1 MLALLI
7 IVPAAAGLVC
17 LLVRSRRVMSVLG
30 GLAYLTTFSLG
41 LALFPQ
47 VLDRGVVTEW
57 NEFLCADAL
66 SAWMVLLISAVSL
79 STSLYA
85 GRYFQ
90 RDLDAR
96 AVTPG
101 RVREFFV
108 LTPLFVAGMFLVV
121 LANNLGV
128 MWFAVEAT
136 ALSSVLLVALYN
148 RQTSLEA
155 AWKYIILGSLGL
167 ALALFGTVFL
177 YAAAVGPHAS
187 EKLPSFNWSH
197 LITVAPQFD
206 HGLIKLAFVFALVG
220 YGTKAGLAPMH
231 TWLPDA
237 HSEAPSPTS
246 AMLSGV
252 SLKIA
257 LYALLRFHILT
268 TACLD
273 SGFSRHFLLGF
284 GLFSMFLAAPF
295 ILVQK
300 NLKRMLAYS
309 SLEHIGLICTGI
321 ALNTPITI
329 FGALLHMGYH
339 ALTKP
344 VLFFAAGNIHQTFH
358 SLEFRVIGPGVV
370 KVLPVTVLLMGLA
383 TMAAIGLPPFGL
395 FLSELTILSGGLAA
409 KQTTVSV
416 LILVALL
423 ASFCGI
429 LQQLTRILLG
439 SPRGAKAG
447 ATPGQANGSTPPG
460 RREPDHASDARRT
473 DGVPAMVLLLGGLL
487 LFSIWLPA
495 PLQELMRQAADIIGG
510 KR

>member
-1 MLALLI
+1 MLLLTSI
-7 IVPAAAGLVC
+7 LLAPLAAGLLC
-17 LLVRSRRVMSVLG
+17 LVVPSRRVMAVLG
-30 GLAYLTTFSLG
+30 VLAFATT
-41 LALFPQ
+41 LALGIALLRQ
-47 VLDRGVVTEW
+47 VLVRGVVTEW
-57 NEFLCADAL
+57 SEFLSADAL
-66 SAWMVLLISAVSL
+66 SAWMVLLISVVSL
-79 STSLYA
+79 ATSVYA
-85 GRYFQ
+85 RRYFQ
-90 RDLDAR
+90 RDLAAG

-108 LTPLFVAGMFLVV
+108 LTPLFGTGMFLVV

-128 MWFAVEAT
+128 MWAAVEAT

-148 RQTSLEA
+148 RRNSLEA
-155 AWKYIILGSLGL
+155 AWKYVILGSLGL
-167 ALALFGTVFL
+167 ALALLGTVFV
-177 YAAAVGPHAS
+177 YAAACQSHPES
-187 EKLPSFNWSH
+187 LPSFNWSY
-197 LITVAPQFD
+197 LMSVARQLDPK
-206 HGLIKLAFVFALVG
+206 LLKLAFVFAFIG
-220 YGTKAGLAPMH
+220 YGTKAGFAPMH

-273 SGFSRHFLLGF
+273 GGFSGHLLLGF
-284 GLFSMFLAAPF
+284 GLFSMLLAAPF

-321 ALNTPITI
+321 ALNTPVTI

-358 SLEFRVIGPGVV
+358 SLEFRVIGPGVR
-370 KVLPVTVLLMGLA
+370 KVLPVTGLLMGLA
-383 TMAAIGLPPFGL
+383 ALAAVGLPPFGL
-395 FLSELTILSGGLAA
+395 FVSELTVIGGAMAA
-409 KQTTVSV
+409 RQTTVSV

-439 SPRGAKAG
+439 ARK
-447 ATPGQANGSTPPG
+447 PGDPPT
-460 RREPDHASDARRT
+460 DARLM
-473 DGVPAMVLLLGGLL
+473 DGVPAMALLLGSLL
-487 LFSIWLPA
+487 VFSVWLPA
-495 PLQELMRQAADIIGG
+495 PLLELMRQAAGIIGG
-510 KR
+510 KP

>member
-1 MLALLI
+1 LEAK
-7 IVPAAAGLVC
+7 
-17 LLVRSRRVMSVLG
+17 S
-30 GLAYLTTFSLG
+30 
-41 LALFPQ
+41 
-47 VLDRGVVTEW
+47 
-57 NEFLCADAL
+57 
-66 SAWMVLLISAVSL
+66 VSL
-79 STSLYA
+79 
-85 GRYFQ
+85 
-90 RDLDAR
+90 
-96 AVTPG
+96 G

-167 ALALFGTVFL
+167 ALALFGTVL
-177 YAAAVGPHAS
+177 VYAAAVGPPAF

-197 LITVAPQFD
+197 LITVAPRFD
-206 HGLIKLAFVFALVG
+206 HGLIKLAFVFALIG

-257 LYALLRFHILT
+257 LYALLRFHILA

-284 GLFSMFLAAPF
+284 GLFSMFLAPPF
-295 ILVQK
+295 ILVQR

-321 ALNTPITI
+321 AMNTRLTI

-358 SLEFRVIGPGVV
+358 SLQFRVIGPGMV
-370 KVLPVTVLLMGLA
+370 KVLPVTVLFMALA
-383 TMAAIGLPPFGL
+383 ALAAIGLPPFGL
-395 FLSELTILSGGLAA
+395 FLSEMIVLSGGLAA
-409 KQTTVSV
+409 RQTTVSV

-429 LQQLTRILLG
+429 LQQLTRMALG
-439 SPRGAKAG
+439 APKH
-447 ATPGQANGSTPPG
+447 
-460 RREPDHASDARRT
+460 DHAGDVCRI

-487 LFSIWLPA
+487 LFSVWLPA
-495 PLQELMRQAADIIGG
+495 PLQEIMRQAAAIIGG

>member
-1 MLALLI
+1 MLLLTSILVVPLAAALLC
-7 IVPAAAGLVC
+7 LVA
-17 LLVRSRRVMSVLG
+17 RPPRVMAALGVL
-30 GLAYLTTFSLG
+30 AFSATLG
-41 LALFPQ
+41 LGVALLRQ
-47 VLDRGVVTEW
+47 VLAVGVVAEW
-57 NEFLCADAL
+57 NGFLSADAL
-66 SAWMVLLISAVSL
+66 SAFMVLLISVVSL
-79 STSLYA
+79 ATSIYA
-85 GRYFQ
+85 GRYFR
-90 RDLDAR
+90 RDVAAG

-101 RVREFFV
+101 RVREFYV
-108 LTPLFVAGMFLVV
+108 LTPLFGAGMFLVV

-128 MWFAVEAT
+128 MWAAVEGT

-148 RQTSLEA
+148 RRTSLEA
-155 AWKYIILGSLGL
+155 AWKYVILGSLGL
-167 ALALFGTVFL
+167 ALALLGTVFV
-177 YAAAVGPHAS
+177 YAAACKNHPQS
-187 EKLPSFNWSH
+187 LPSFNWTYLVS
-197 LITVAPQFD
+197 VA
-206 HGLIKLAFVFALVG
+206 GLLDPRMVKLAFVFALVG

-257 LYALLRFHILT
+257 LYALLRFHILA
-268 TACLD
+268 TACLGD
-273 SGFSRHFLLGF
+273 GFSRYFLLGF

-321 ALNTPITI
+321 GLNTPMTI

-358 SLEFRVIGPGVV
+358 SLEFRGIGRGVV
-370 KVLPVTVLLMGLA
+370 KVLPVTVLLMSLA
-383 TMAAIGLPPFGL
+383 ALAAIGLPPFGL
-395 FLSELTILSGGLAA
+395 FLSELTVIGGGVAA
-409 KQTTVSV
+409 GQTTVSL

-439 SPRGAKAG
+439 ERQGG
-447 ATPGQANGSTPPG
+447 EHVG
-460 RREPDHASDARRT
+460 DARPT
-473 DGVPAMVLLLGGLL
+473 DGLAAMALLLGALL
-487 LFSIWLPA
+487 VFSVWLPT
-495 PLQELMRQAADIIGG
+495 PLLDLLHQAAGIIGG
-510 KR
+510 KS

>member
-1 MLALLI
+1 MLIPL
-7 IVPAAAGLVC
+7 AAALVC
-17 LLVRSRRVMSVLG
+17 LVVRSRRVMSASNALAFSATLILGVRLFREVL
-30 GLAYLTTFSLG
+30 A
-41 LALFPQ
+41 
-47 VLDRGVVTEW
+47 RGAAISCGD
-57 NEFLCADAL
+57 FFRADAL

-79 STSLYA
+79 GTSLYA
-85 GRYFQ
+85 GRYFEN
-90 RDLDAR
+90 DLENN
-96 AVTPG
+96 AVKPG

-197 LITVAPQFD
+197 LTAIAPQLD
-206 HGLIKLAFVFALVG
+206 PRLIKLAFVLALVG

-309 SLEHIGLICTGI
+309 SLEHVGLICTGI
-321 ALNTPITI
+321 ALNTPVTI

-358 SLEFRVIGPGVV
+358 SLEFRVIRPGVV

-383 TMAAIGLPPFGL
+383 ALAAIGLPPFGL
-395 FLSELTILSGGLAA
+395 FLSEMTIISGGIAA
-409 KQTTVSV
+409 GHVTVSV
-416 LILVALL
+416 LILVALV

-429 LQQLTRILLG
+429 LQQLSRILLG
-439 SPRGAKAG
+439 
-447 ATPGQANGSTPPG
+447 
-460 RREPDHASDARRT
+460 RRETNLPSDARRI
-473 DGVPAMVLLLGGLL
+473 DGVPAMALLLGALL
-487 LFSIWLPA
+487 VFSLWLPT
-495 PLQELMRQAADIIGG
+495 PLQDLMRQAAAIIGG
-510 KR
+510 KP

>member
-1 MLALLI
+1 MTVLTPILLA
-7 IVPAAAGLVC
+7 PAAAGLAC
-17 LLVRSRRVMSVLG
+17 ALVQSRRLMQAVN
-30 GLAYLTTFSLG
+30 GLAFAVAAALG
-41 LALFPQ
+41 LRLLPQ
-47 VLDRGVVTEW
+47 VLAHGTVKEW
-57 NEFLCADAL
+57 DDFLCADAL
-66 SAWMVLLISAVSL
+66 SAFMVLLISIVSL
-79 STSLYA
+79 ASSLYA
-85 GRYFQ
+85 GRYFN
-90 RDLDAR
+90 RDLA
-96 AVTPG
+96 AGVITPG

-121 LANNLGV
+121 LVNNLGV
-128 MWFAVEAT
+128 MWAAVEAT

-148 RQTSLEA
+148 RRTSLEA
-155 AWKYIILGSLGL
+155 AWKYVMLGSLGL
-167 ALALFGTVFL
+167 ALALFGTVFV
-177 YAAAVGPHAS
+177 YAAASRENTEP
-187 EKLPSFNWSH
+187 LPSFNWSH
-197 LITVAPQFD
+197 LMSVAHQLDPR
-206 HGLIKLAFVFALVG
+206 LIKLAFVLAFIG

-252 SLKIA
+252 SLKVA

-273 SGFSRHFLLGF
+273 SAFSRTLLLCF

-295 ILVQK
+295 ILVQR

-309 SLEHIGLICTGI
+309 SLEHVGLICAGI
-321 ALNTPITI
+321 GLNTPVTI

-370 KVLPVTVLLMGLA
+370 KVLPVTVVLMGLA
-383 TMAAIGLPPFGL
+383 AVAATGLPPFGL
-395 FLSELTILSGGLAA
+395 FFSEFTVLSGGFAA
-409 KQTTVSV
+409 NQTFTSV
-416 LILVALL
+416 LMLLALL

-439 SPRGAKAG
+439 APKAERSS
-447 ATPGQANGSTPPG
+447 QAAPQ
-460 RREPDHASDARRT
+460 
-473 DGVPAMVLLLGGLL
+473 DGVPAMALLLGGLL
-487 LFSIWLPA
+487 LFSVWLPA
-495 PLQELMRQAADIIGG
+495 PLLELMRRAAGIIGG
-510 KR
+510 QQ